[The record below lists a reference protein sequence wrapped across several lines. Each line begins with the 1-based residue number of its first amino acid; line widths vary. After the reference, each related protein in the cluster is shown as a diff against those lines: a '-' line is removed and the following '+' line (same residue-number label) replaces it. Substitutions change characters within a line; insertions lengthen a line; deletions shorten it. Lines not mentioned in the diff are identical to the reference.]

1 LKEDLVFD
9 SWAILAYV
17 QAEPSGAQ
25 VKSLLL
31 ETTEVRRPLWIS
43 SINLG
48 EVWYML
54 ARKNSPEYASRQLAE
69 LTQIGLER
77 VDVDWP
83 MVLQAADYKSRHKIS
98 YADAFAAALAKQC
111 DAELV
116 TGDREFR
123 ALDSEIKIHWV

>member
-1 LKEDLVFD
+1 LKVGRVFD
-9 SWAILAYV
+9 SWAILAY
-17 QAEPSGAQ
+17 AYNEPAADD
-25 VKSLLL
+25 VENLLVESTRL
-31 ETTEVRRPLWIS
+31 KKAWIS

-48 EVWYML
+48 EVWYSL
-54 ARKNSPEYASRQLAE
+54 ARRKSRDIAEQQLAI
-69 LTQIGLER
+69 LAQIGLER

-98 YADAFAAALAKQC
+98 YADAFAAALAKQRN
-111 DAELV
+111 AELV

>member
-1 LKEDLVFD
+1 MKLGRVFD
-9 SWAILAYV
+9 SWAILAY
-17 QAEPSGAQ
+17 AYNEPAADN
-25 VKSLLL
+25 VENLLVESTRL
-31 ETTEVRRPLWIS
+31 KNAWMS

-48 EVWYML
+48 EVWYSL
-54 ARKNSPEYASRQLAE
+54 ARRKSRDIADQQLAI
-69 LTQIGLER
+69 LAQIGLER

-98 YADAFAAALAKQC
+98 YADAFAAALAKQR

-116 TGDREFR
+116 TGDRELR

>member
-1 LKEDLVFD
+1 MKAGHVFD
-9 SWAILAYV
+9 SWAILAY
-17 QAEPSGAQ
+17 AYNEPAADD
-25 VKSLLL
+25 VENLLVESTRL
-31 ETTEVRRPLWIS
+31 KNAWIS

-48 EVWYML
+48 EVWYSL
-54 ARKNSPEYASRQLAE
+54 ARRKSRDIAEQQLA
-69 LTQIGLER
+69 LLAQIGLER

-98 YADAFAAALAKQC
+98 YADAFAAALAKQRN
-111 DAELV
+111 AELV

>member
-1 LKEDLVFD
+1 MRDGLVFD
-9 SWAILAYV
+9 SWAIIALFQNESPAERVKQLLAES
-17 QAEPSGAQ
+17 ARLHHA
-25 VKSLLL
+25 
-31 ETTEVRRPLWIS
+31 WMS

-48 EVWYML
+48 EMWYML
-54 ARKNSPEYASRQLAE
+54 VRKHSVELADQAIDE
-69 LTQIGLER
+69 LAQIGLER

-98 YADAFAAALAKQC
+98 YADAFAAALTKQRN
-111 DAELV
+111 AELV

>member
-1 LKEDLVFD
+1 MGDGLVFD
-9 SWAILAYV
+9 SWAIIALFQNEAPAERVKQLLAESARL
-17 QAEPSGAQ
+17 QRA
-25 VKSLLL
+25 
-31 ETTEVRRPLWIS
+31 WMS

-48 EVWYML
+48 EMWYML
-54 ARKNSPEYASRQLAE
+54 VRKHSVELANQALDE
-69 LTQIGLER
+69 LAQIGLER

-98 YADAFAAALAKQC
+98 FADAFAAALAKQRN
-111 DAELV
+111 AELV

>member
-1 LKEDLVFD
+1 LKAGHVFD
-9 SWAILAYV
+9 SWAILAY
-17 QAEPSGAQ
+17 AYNEPAADD
-25 VKSLLL
+25 VENLLVESTRL
-31 ETTEVRRPLWIS
+31 KNAWIS

-48 EVWYML
+48 EVWYSL
-54 ARKNSPEYASRQLAE
+54 ARRKSRDIAEQQLA
-69 LTQIGLER
+69 LLAQIGLER

-98 YADAFAAALAKQC
+98 YADAFAAALAKQRN
-111 DAELV
+111 AELV

>member
-1 LKEDLVFD
+1 LKAGRVFD
-9 SWAILAYV
+9 SWAILAY
-17 QAEPSGAQ
+17 AYNEPAADD
-25 VKSLLL
+25 VENLLVESTRL
-31 ETTEVRRPLWIS
+31 KNAWMS

-48 EVWYML
+48 EVWYSL
-54 ARKNSPEYASRQLAE
+54 ARRKSRDIADQQLAI
-69 LTQIGLER
+69 LAQIGLER

-98 YADAFAAALAKQC
+98 YADAFAAALAKQRN
-111 DAELV
+111 AELV

>member
-1 LKEDLVFD
+1 MKAGHVFD
-9 SWAILAYV
+9 SWAILAY
-17 QAEPSGAQ
+17 AYNEPAADD
-25 VKSLLL
+25 VENLLVESTRL
-31 ETTEVRRPLWIS
+31 KNAWIS

-48 EVWYML
+48 EVWYSL
-54 ARKNSPEYASRQLAE
+54 ARRKSRDIAEQQLA
-69 LTQIGLER
+69 LLAQIGLER

-98 YADAFAAALAKQC
+98 YADAFAAALTKQRN
-111 DAELV
+111 AELV